1 VTTRALHPNT
11 RALIARLRGSL
22 PDPAPAPAAPAATP
36 APAAPPPAAPF
47 QLTPWQPKP
56 AYKVKYPKGPQL
68 QGAFAFAAP
77 PPPVAKGK
85 GKSAPPAAVLAPD
98 LSDVIVLDT
107 ETTGIGSSARIVEVA
122 ALHVKNGAVVRQ
134 FQSLVNPEMHIPSMV
149 VKVHGITDAMVV
161 GAPTAAPV
169 LTGFAKFVAGHTLVA
184 HNASFDFG
192 ILRGEYGR
200 VKVAPPG
207 CAMYCSV
214 KLARVVFPE
223 APNHKL
229 GTLATFLK
237 LPHPPTHRALADC
250 FTTMALLNAAAA
262 RKKSHQAVRLVGR
275 SYDL

>member
-1 VTTRALHPNT
+1 VTTRDLHPNT
-11 RALIARLRGSL
+11 RALLARLRGSL
-22 PDPAPAPAAPAATP
+22 ADPAPAPAPAAPP
-36 APAAPPPAAPF
+36 APAVPSAPPTF
-47 QLTPWQPKP
+47 QLTPWQPKV
-56 AYKVKYPKGPQL
+56 AYKPRYAKGLSSQA
-68 QGAFAFAAP
+68 AFAFAAP
-77 PPPVAKGK
+77 PPPVAKATAK
-85 GKSAPPAAVLAPD
+85 AVAKALVLPD
-98 LSDVIVLDT
+98 LTDVIVLDT

-122 ALHVKNGAVVRQ
+122 ALHVKNGVVVRQ

-149 VKVHGITDAMVV
+149 VRVHGITDAMVV

-169 LTGFAKFVAGHTLVA
+169 LAGFAKFVAGHTLVA

-250 FTTMALLNAAAA
+250 FTTMALLNAMAA